1 MITAWTGAGTSSTA
15 GVGIMKVVFAP
26 EPSEW
31 MLLASGIS
39 MLGLVAHRR
48 RKS

>member
-1 MITAWTGAGTSSTA
+1 MITKWTGAGTSSTA